1 MTMAPLDTKT
11 RILDSAE
18 QLFARDGFRNTSLRA
33 LTQLAEVNL
42 ASVNYHFGSK
52 DALLQAV
59 IERRLRPLN
68 EIRAQKITEILTLAK
83 KDKVIPDAEKLLR
96 AFIEPTLEFR
106 NSSSGACD
114 FVSLIGRSLS
124 EPDETVRNCFLKLVL
139 PTFNL
144 LYEGL
149 REALPQLSPA
159 VLFTRLQF
167 VMGTMSY
174 VMSMGTLRSLN
185 NSAFPPP
192 LEPPVLIDQL
202 IKYALAGLEAEE

>member
-1 MTMAPLDTKT
+1 MAPVDTKT

-18 QLFARDGFRNTSLRA
+18 QLFARDGFRNTSLRS

-59 IERRLRPLN
+59 IERRLLPLN
-68 EIRAQKITEILTLAK
+68 EVRMQKMADILEQAK
-83 KDKVIPDAEKLLR
+83 KQKERPDAEKLLR

-114 FVSLIGRSLS
+114 FISLIGRSLS

-139 PTFNL
+139 PAFHL
-144 LYEGL
+144 LYDGL
-149 REALPQLSPA
+149 CETLPELSPPI
-159 VLFTRLQF
+159 LLTRLQF
-167 VMGTMSY
+167 IMGTMSH
-174 VMSMGTLRSLN
+174 VMCM
-185 NSAFPPP
+185 NSHSIQIDTKLPPP
-192 LEPPVLIDQL
+192 LDHNTQVEQL
-202 IKYALAGLEAEE
+202 IKFVLAGLEAPE